1 MLLEFSFKNFRSF
14 KDEAVFSMLPVNSYK
29 EQQENIHPQNIPG
42 TGTDGVLTAAAIY
55 GPNASGKT
63 NLLRAVHFSRN
74 LILGIVHP
82 AHLARRQSFVGNT
95 SPTSF
100 SYTFYT
106 DGTRYEYE
114 FALDDDGAL
123 SETLSVS
130 PKAKRL
136 VYERSRN
143 DDGTYSVKQGS
154 KYTGISTKLKGYTD
168 PGLVL
173 GMLANYGIDPCV
185 KAMRWFA
192 DNLVIANREAP
203 ITDAEL
209 MDKLAALSEAKFKK
223 VIRAISS
230 ADLGITGV
238 QLKVDDMTENE
249 KTVQKENAS
258 KLAAVF
264 EALTGQKPNGVEI
277 PDKKV
282 AMQFRHEI
290 DGRSVGFGLDD
301 ESLGTRTMLDLA
313 VDFIDAIDAG
323 RTLFVD
329 EIERSLH
336 PMPLESLVALFFDPG
351 LNEHGAQLVFTT
363 NELLFLKND
372 GLRRDQIWFI
382 EKDPQSGSSDIY
394 PLFSFSPRK
403 DESLINRYL
412 HGAYGAVPY
421 VDRLMGSICDAGEVI
436 F

>member
-14 KDEAVFSMLPVNSYK
+14 KDEAVLSMLPVNSYK

-74 LILGIVHP
+74 LVLGIAHP
-82 AHLARRQSFVGNT
+82 AHLPRRQSFVGNGD
-95 SPTSF
+95 PTSF

-106 DGTRYEYE
+106 DGTRYEYD
-114 FALDDDGAL
+114 FALDNDGAL

-173 GMLANYGIDPCV
+173 GMLANYGIEPCA

-192 DNLVIANREAP
+192 DDLVVANREAP
-203 ITDAEL
+203 IPDAEL
-209 MDKLAALSEAKFKK
+209 MDKLAALGETKFKK
-223 VIRAISS
+223 VIKAISS

-238 QLKVDDMTENE
+238 QLKVDDMTEDE

-290 DGRSVGFGLDD
+290 GGRSVGFGLDD

-329 EIERSLH
+329 EVERSLH
-336 PMPLESLVALFFDPG
+336 PMLLESLVALFFDPD
-351 LNEHGAQLVFTT
+351 LNENGAQLIFTT
-363 NELLFLKND
+363 HDLSFLRGGK
-372 GLRRDQIWFI
+372 LRRDQIWFV

-394 PLFSFSPRK
+394 PLSSFSPRK

-412 HGAYGAVPY
+412 YGAYGAVPY
-421 VDRLMGSICDAGEVI
+421 VEKVS
-436 F
+436 

>member
-290 DGRSVGFGLDD
+290 GGRSVGFGLDD

-329 EIERSLH
+329 EVERSLH
-336 PMPLESLVALFFDPG
+336 PMLLESLVALFFDPD
-351 LNEHGAQLVFTT
+351 LNENGAQLIFTT
-363 NELLFLKND
+363 HDLSFLRGGK
-372 GLRRDQIWFI
+372 LRRDQIWFV

-394 PLFSFSPRK
+394 PLSSFSPRK

-412 HGAYGAVPY
+412 YGAYGAVPY
-421 VDRLMGSICDAGEVI
+421 VEKVS
-436 F
+436 

>member
-14 KDEAVFSMLPVNSYK
+14 EDEAVLSMLPVNSYK
-29 EQQENIHPQNIPG
+29 EQQENIHPQSIPG

-63 NLLRAVHFSRN
+63 NLLRAAHFSRN

-95 SPTSF
+95 DPTSF

-106 DGTRYEYE
+106 NGTRYEYD
-114 FALDDDGAL
+114 FTLDGAGAL

-136 VYERSRN
+136 VYERTRN
-143 DDGTYSVKQGS
+143 ADGTYSVKQGS
-154 KYTGISTKLKGYTD
+154 KYPGIATKLKGYTD

-173 GMLANYGIDPCV
+173 GMLANYGIEPCV
-185 KAMRWFA
+185 KAMHWFA
-192 DNLVIANREAP
+192 NDLVVVNREVP
-203 ITDAEL
+203 ISDAEL
-209 MDKLAALSEAKFKK
+209 MDKLAALGEDRFKR
-223 VIRAISS
+223 VIKAISS

-238 QLKVDDMTENE
+238 QLKVDDMSEDE
-249 KTVQKENAS
+249 KTAQKENAD

-290 DGRSVGFGLDD
+290 GGHSVGFGLDN

-313 VDFIDAIDAG
+313 VDFIDAIDSG

-329 EIERSLH
+329 EVERSLH
-336 PMPLESLVALFFDPG
+336 PMLLESLVALFFDPS
-351 LNEHGAQLVFTT
+351 LNENGAQLIFTT
-363 NELLFLKND
+363 NELLFLKNNE
-372 GLRRDQIWFI
+372 LRRDQIWFV
-382 EKDPQSGSSDIY
+382 EKNPQSGSSNIY
-394 PLFSFSPRK
+394 PLSSFSPRK

-412 HGAYGAVPY
+412 NDAYGAVPY
-421 VDRLMGSICDAGEVI
+421 VDQLMGAICRAGGVSL
-436 F
+436 

>member
-394 PLFSFSPRK
+394 PLSSFSPRK

>member
-14 KDEAVFSMLPVNSYK
+14 EDEAVLSMLPVNSYK

-100 SYTFYT
+100 GYTFYT
-106 DGTRYEYE
+106 DGTRYEYD
-114 FALDDDGAL
+114 FILDGTGAL

-136 VYERSRN
+136 VYERTRN
-143 DDGTYSVKQGS
+143 ADGTYSVKQGS
-154 KYTGISTKLKGYTD
+154 KYPGIVTKLKGYTD
-168 PGLVL
+168 LGLVL
-173 GMLANYGIDPCV
+173 GMLANYGIEPCV
-185 KAMRWFA
+185 KAMHWFA
-192 DNLVIANREAP
+192 EDLVIANREVP
-203 ITDAEL
+203 ISDAEL
-209 MDKLAALSEAKFKK
+209 MDKLAALGQDKFRR
-223 VIRAISS
+223 VIKAIGS

-238 QLKVDDMTENE
+238 QLKVDDMTEDE
-249 KTVQKENAS
+249 KAAQKENAD

-264 EALTGQKPNGVEI
+264 EALTGQKPNGVEM

-282 AMQFRHEI
+282 AMQFSHAIGEHN
-290 DGRSVGFGLDD
+290 VGFGLDD

-313 VDFIDAIDAG
+313 VDFIDAIDSG

-329 EIERSLH
+329 EVERSLH
-336 PMPLESLVALFFDPG
+336 PMLLESLVALFFDPS
-351 LNEHGAQLVFTT
+351 LNENGAQLIFTT
-363 NELLFLKND
+363 NELLFLKNNE
-372 GLRRDQIWFI
+372 LRRDQIWFV
-382 EKDPQSGSSDIY
+382 EKDPQSGSSSIY
-394 PLFSFSPRK
+394 PLSSFSPRK
-403 DESLINRYL
+403 DESLINRYFN
-412 HGAYGAVPY
+412 GAYGAVPY
-421 VDRLMGSICDAGEVI
+421 VNQLMGVICEAGGVSL
-436 F
+436 

>member
-1 MLLEFSFKNFRSF
+1 MLLEFSFKNFRSV
-14 KDEAVFSMLPVNSYK
+14 KDEAVLSMLPVNSYK
-29 EQQENIHPQNIPG
+29 EHQENVHPCSIPG
-42 TGTDGVLTAAAIY
+42 TGTDGALTAAAIY

-74 LILGIVHP
+74 LVLGITHP
-82 AHLARRQSFVGNT
+82 AHLPRRQNFVGNND
-95 SPTSF
+95 PTSF

-136 VYERSRN
+136 VYERFRN

-168 PGLVL
+168 PGFVL
-173 GMLANYGIDPCV
+173 GMLANYGIEPCV
-185 KAMRWFA
+185 KAMHWFA
-192 DNLVIANREAP
+192 DDLVVANREAP
-203 ITDAEL
+203 IPDAEL
-209 MDKLAALSEAKFKK
+209 MDKLAALGETKFKK
-223 VIRAISS
+223 VIKAISS

-238 QLKVDDMTENE
+238 QLKVDDMTEDE
-249 KTVQKENAS
+249 KSAQKENAD

-290 DGRSVGFGLDD
+290 GGHSVGFGLDD

-329 EIERSLH
+329 EVERSLH
-336 PMPLESLVALFFDPG
+336 PMLLESLVALFFDQE
-351 LNEHGAQLVFTT
+351 LNEHGAQLIFTT
-363 NELLFLKND
+363 NELLLLKND
-372 GLRRDQIWFI
+372 ALRRDQIWFI
-382 EKDPQSGSSDIY
+382 EKNLQSGSSDIY
-394 PLFSFSPRK
+394 PLSSFSPRK

-421 VDRLMGSICDAGEVI
+421 ADQLMGAICETGGVNL
-436 F
+436 

>member
-14 KDEAVFSMLPVNSYK
+14 KDEAVLSMLPVNSYK

-74 LILGIVHP
+74 LVLGIAHP
-82 AHLARRQSFVGNT
+82 AHLPRRQSFVGNND
-95 SPTSF
+95 PTSF

-114 FALDDDGAL
+114 FALDGDGAL
-123 SETLSVS
+123 SEMLSVS

-173 GMLANYGIDPCV
+173 GMLANYGIEPCV
-185 KAMRWFA
+185 KAMHWFA
-192 DNLVIANREAP
+192 DNLVVANREAP

-209 MDKLAALSEAKFKK
+209 MGKLAALGEAKFKK
-223 VIRAISS
+223 VIKAISS
-230 ADLGITGV
+230 ADLSITGV
-238 QLKVDDMTENE
+238 QLKVDDMTEDE
-249 KTVQKENAS
+249 KSVQKENAD

-264 EALTGQKPNGVEI
+264 EALTGQKPNGAEI
-277 PDKKV
+277 PDKRV
-282 AMQFRHEI
+282 AMQFRHKI
-290 DGRSVGFGLDD
+290 GGRSVGFGLDD

-329 EIERSLH
+329 EVERSLH
-336 PMPLESLVALFFDPG
+336 PMLLESLVALFFNPG
-351 LNEHGAQLVFTT
+351 LNENGAQLIFTT

-394 PLFSFSPRK
+394 PLSSFSPRK

-412 HGAYGAVPY
+412 HGTYGAVPY
-421 VDRLMGSICDAGEVI
+421 VEKVS
-436 F
+436 

>member
-14 KDEAVFSMLPVNSYK
+14 KDEAVLSMLPVNSYK

-82 AHLARRQSFVGNT
+82 AHLARRQSFVGSTN
-95 SPTSF
+95 PTSF

-106 DGTRYEYE
+106 DGTRYEYD
-114 FALDDDGAL
+114 FTLDSTGAL

-136 VYERSRN
+136 VYERTRN
-143 DDGTYSVKQGS
+143 ADGTYSVKQGS
-154 KYTGISTKLKGYTD
+154 KYPGIVTKLKGYTD
-168 PGLVL
+168 LGLVL
-173 GMLANYGIDPCV
+173 GMLANYGIEPCV

-192 DNLVIANREAP
+192 EDLVVANREVP
-203 ITDAEL
+203 ISDAEL
-209 MDKLAALSEAKFKK
+209 MDKLAALGEDRFKR
-223 VIRAISS
+223 VIKAIGS

-238 QLKVDDMTENE
+238 QLKVDDMTEDE
-249 KTVQKENAS
+249 KAAQKENAD

-264 EALTGQKPNGVEI
+264 EALTGQKPNGVEM

-282 AMQFRHEI
+282 AMQFSHAI
-290 DGRSVGFGLDD
+290 GGHSVGFGLDD

-313 VDFIDAIDAG
+313 VDFIDAIDSG

-329 EIERSLH
+329 EAERSLH
-336 PMPLESLVALFFDPG
+336 PMLLESLVALFFDPN
-351 LNEHGAQLVFTT
+351 LNENGAQLIFTT
-363 NELLFLKND
+363 HDLSFLRS
-372 GLRRDQIWFI
+372 GRLRRDQIWFV

-394 PLFSFSPRK
+394 PLSSFSPRK

-412 HGAYGAVPY
+412 YGAYGAVPY
-421 VDRLMGSICDAGEVI
+421 VEKVS
-436 F
+436 